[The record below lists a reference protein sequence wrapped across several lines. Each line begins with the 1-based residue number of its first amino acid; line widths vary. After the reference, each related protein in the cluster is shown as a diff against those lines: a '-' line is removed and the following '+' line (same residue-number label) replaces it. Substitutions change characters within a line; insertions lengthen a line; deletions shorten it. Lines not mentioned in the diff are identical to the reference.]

1 MDLSYHTLFPTSLYA
16 INKSLLKSKKKK
28 KKGKLMYEDTIFILF
43 DQFLS

>member
-1 MDLSYHTLFPTSLYA
+1 MDLSYHTLFPTSIYA
-16 INKSLLKSKKKK
+16 INKSLLKSKK